1 MEQYRKLYSY
11 LPYFEKRADENLKT
25 ITEGSS
31 LFHASYVE
39 KINEFVSSFYDS
51 GFVDS
56 DYGGTLS
63 THGITSVEKI
73 RGSIPTASA
82 DLLKAIMT
90 QMIREERFSSGAI
103 ASYAENGF
111 IEQALRRLGGIY
123 GYTS

>member
-1 MEQYRKLYSY
+1 MEQYHKLYSY

-56 DYGGTLS
+56 DYGSTLS
-63 THGITSVEKI
+63 THGITSVEKR
-73 RGSIPTASA
+73 RGSIPTAGA
-82 DLLKAIMT
+82 D
-90 QMIREERFSSGAI
+90 
-103 ASYAENGF
+103 N
-111 IEQALRRLGGIY
+111 LRIY
-123 GYTS
+123 ILTELNLSR